1 MGKKILV
8 FCAWLIAFFIM
19 ASGVVRAENWVKV
32 AKAKDN
38 SVIAYVDEDSITVD
52 GNKRKFWMYHD
63 FKGAQSADGKPIEK
77 AYGHSV
83 VDCEAKS
90 IGYMETIIEWTD
102 GSKKKNK
109 EKLQEE
115 PVKPGS
121 VDAAILNYVCEYKKQ
136 G

>member
-1 MGKKILV
+1 MVKK
-8 FCAWLIAFFIM
+8 FFIFCTLLITFFIL
-19 ASGVVRAENWVKV
+19 ASGVRAENWVNV
-32 AKAKDN
+32 ATAKDD
-38 SVIAYVDEDSITVD
+38 SVKAYVDEDSITVE

-83 VDCEAKS
+83 VNCEAKT
-90 IGYMETIIEWTD
+90 IGYMETIIEWAD
-102 GSKKKNK
+102 GSKKKSR

-121 VDAAILNYVCEYKKQ
+121 IDAAILNYVCQYKKQ

>member
-1 MGKKILV
+1 MKRKNLV
-8 FCAWLIAFFIM
+8 LCACLVIFFM
-19 ASGVVRAENWVKV
+19 MVSGAKAENWVNV

-63 FKGAQSADGKPIEK
+63 FKGVQSADGKPIEK

-83 VDCEAKS
+83 VNCEAKT
-90 IGYMETIIEWTD
+90 IGYMETIIEWAD
-102 GSKKKNK
+102 GKKKKNK

-121 VDAAILNYVCEYKKQ
+121 VDAAILNYVCQYEKQ

>member
-1 MGKKILV
+1 MVKK
-8 FCAWLIAFFIM
+8 FFILCTLLITFFIL
-19 ASGVVRAENWVKV
+19 ASGVRAENWVNV
-32 AKAKDN
+32 ATAKDD
-38 SVIAYVDEDSITVD
+38 SVKAYVDEDSITAE

-83 VDCEAKS
+83 VNCEAKT
-90 IGYMETIIEWTD
+90 IGYIETIIEWAD

-109 EKLQEE
+109 ERLREE

-121 VDAAILNYVCEYKKQ
+121 VDAAILNYVCEYKEQ